1 MLLTESR
8 TGLALVDSEDIPPP
22 QIDRDALR
30 RAVGDLL
37 QALGEGRSAMTPRS
51 RQEFLA
57 LTARTSHDC

>member
-8 TGLALVDSEDIPPP
+8 TGLALADSEEIPPP

-37 QALGEGRSAMTPRS
+37 QALGEGIRDDAQI